1 MVKQEY
7 WRKAVIRDANKLS
20 IDMRTT
26 LGTVK
31 YTVQGSHADVMAWGV
46 DLLRRYDPMGY
57 NTRVSLPTLSAKTGR
72 WWVCASRY
80 ASTGG

>member
-1 MVKQEY
+1 MTTNKLTIK
-7 WRKAVIRDANKLS
+7 KAVG
-20 IDMRTT
+20 
-26 LGTVK
+26 LGTIH
-31 YTVQGSHADVMAWGV
+31 YTVQGSRADVMAWGV